1 MPQCTAKTLKG
12 VRCKKQC
19 KTGGACAIH
28 RKPKKASKKVSKKT
42 TPKPTKSRKAPA
54 KTTRK
59 AQPAYPPSR
68 KAQPAYA
75 QPAYAQPAYAQPA
88 YARPLSTD
96 NTDQYINKILT
107 VSLINSTTGVEI
119 PSTSLTPSMM
129 ATIREAMLRR
139 YPDLEMGAGK
149 TGKAAVKV
157 TSLPKGKFHVVIH
170 GRELARNN
178 EEFDI
183 GSITVDGIR
192 YIGNVRG

>member
-42 TPKPTKSRKAPA
+42 TPKPTKSRA

-59 AQPAYPPSR
+59 AQPPYPPSR

-75 QPAYAQPAYAQPA
+75 QPAYA
-88 YARPLSTD
+88 RPLSTD
-96 NTDQYINKILT
+96 DTDQYINKILT

>member
-42 TPKPTKSRKAPA
+42 TPKPTKPKAPVKAPA

-59 AQPAYPPSR
+59 AQAQLPYPPYPAY
-68 KAQPAYA
+68 AQLPYA
-75 QPAYAQPAYAQPA
+75 QPAYAP

-96 NTDQYINKILT
+96 DTDQYINKILT

-119 PSTSLTPSMM
+119 SSASLTSSMM

-149 TGKAAVKV
+149 TGKATVKV